1 MILADSST
9 NYPLL
14 NAFLT
19 ILYLFLWIL
28 WIFILVRILM
38 DIFRSPDLSGWGK
51 AGWTILIIILPFL
64 GAFIYLIAR
73 GGSMHTREVREAQQ
87 SQEAFRQYVKQ
98 TAAEGGSGTADEL
111 AKLAKLRD
119 QGVLTE
125 AEFNAQKAKL
135 LV

>member
-1 MILADSST
+1 VIIAASGTD
-9 NYPLL
+9 YPLL

-28 WIFILVRILM
+28 WIFILVRILT
-38 DIFRSPDLSGWGK
+38 DVFRSSDLGGWGK

-64 GAFIYLIAR
+64 GSFIYLIAR

-87 SQEAFRQYVKQ
+87 SQDAFREYVQQ
-98 TAAEGGSGTADEL
+98 TAAEGTGTADEL

-119 QGVLTE
+119 QGVLSE
-125 AEFNAQKAKL
+125 DEFNAQKAKL

>member
-1 MILADSST
+1 VIIAASGTD
-9 NYPLL
+9 YPLL

-28 WIFILVRILM
+28 WIFILVRILL
-38 DIFRSPDLSGWGK
+38 DIFRSADLSGWGK

-73 GGSMHTREVREAQQ
+73 GGEMHTREVRDAQQ
-87 SQEAFRQYVKQ
+87 SQDEFRQYVQQ
-98 TAAEGGSGTADEL
+98 TAAEGTGTADEL
-111 AKLAKLRD
+111 AKLAQLRD